1 MEDCIFCK
9 IINGD
14 FNTEFVYENEHVVV
28 FKDINPKAPI
38 HLLVVPRVHVA
49 SLNELEDKNLM
60 SELIKYPDFP
70 CIKFKRRIVINK
82 KKLQEWFDKNSGRF
96 FV

>member
-1 MEDCIFCK
+1 M
-9 IINGD
+9 N
-14 FNTEFVYENEHVVV
+14 EN
-28 FKDINPKAPI
+28 
-38 HLLVVPRVHVA
+38 
-49 SLNELEDKNLM
+49 LNERIGLNVSEAAKLLGISKNLT

-82 KKLQEWFDKNSGRF
+82 NKLQDWFDKNSGRF